1 MKTIAAKFCGRL
13 VMGVCLAGAPAMLV
27 AQGNMGGSM
36 SHSPDSKFAMEAAHG
51 GQAEVELGKLAQEK
65 GSSQAVKDFG
75 QLMVHDHSE
84 ANQKLM
90 AVAEQEKMQLPGS
103 PDAKQQ
109 AIYDKLSKLS
119 GSAFDKAYMH
129 DMLKD
134 HEEDI
139 KAFKK
144 ESMTGTDPQIK
155 NFAAETLPV
164 IEGHLAKA
172 KTIESQMGAATGSM

>member
-1 MKTIAAKFCGRL
+1 MKHISTRFCGSL
-13 VMGVCLAGAPAMLV
+13 IVGLGLAIAPALL
-27 AQGNMGGSM
+27 AQGNMGGPM
-36 SHSPDSKFAMEAAHG
+36 SKNSDTKFAMEAAHG

-65 GSSQAVKDFG
+65 ASSQDVKDFG

-90 AVAEQEKMQLPGS
+90 AVAQQENMQLPSS

-109 AIYDKLSKLS
+109 AMYDKLSKLS
-119 GSAFDKAYMH
+119 GPAFDKAYMH

-134 HEEDI
+134 HEEDV

-144 ESMTGTDPQIK
+144 ESMDGTNPQIK
-155 NFAAETLPV
+155 NFAAQTLPV

-172 KTIESQMGAATGSM
+172 KTIESQMGAAKGSM